1 MSTRCEGLTATNLRG
16 HPYYVGKTKH
26 VKLLQGDVG
35 VGDRQGSRSVFLLL
49 FVRLSVDVTYFLPL
63 HDYYLAALVR
73 YIKDNSDSKT
83 NFEPESSH
91 SVGWCEYK
99 LAP

>member
-1 MSTRCEGLTATNLRG
+1 MSTRCEGLTATDLRG

-49 FVRLSVDVTYFLPL
+49 FVRLSVDVTYFIPL
-63 HDYYLAALVR
+63 HDYNLASSGGLKSFVGA
-73 YIKDNSDSKT
+73 KDLIFIVMILYENL
-83 NFEPESSH
+83 
-91 SVGWCEYK
+91 C
-99 LAP
+99 L